1 MAHGRNRRPIYV
13 AAVVV
18 AAVGVAW
25 VVGRTASVRSSSND
39 PPASTPSRTV
49 AVLPLQNAD
58 TDASLD
64 FLSLALSDEIATILS
79 HTRSVSVR
87 PFATTSKYNQPNLD
101 VQQAG
106 REMRAATIVT
116 GHFLRAGDV
125 LRITLEAIE
134 VDTNRSLWRD
144 VLDAPAHNMIATQA
158 QIGLRVRGGLAS
170 VFGSSVSD
178 ATAQPSDEEAYGLFL
193 RSAAVSTSLT
203 PNAEGIRM
211 LERSVELD
219 PGYPPAWLALARRYY
234 VESRYANGSAT
245 AFARY
250 EAAMERS
257 LALDPS
263 YVAPAAGL
271 VIGRVEQG
279 DLVKAHAQAADLVRR
294 RPDSIDAQFALS
306 YVLRYAGLL
315 EEAASRC
322 DTAFLLDPRTQ
333 TAGLRS
339 CAVVFILR
347 GNYQRA
353 MNYVD
358 IDYGSDWAKAM
369 SIHMLVR
376 DGRTQEALKL
386 GSPHIPQWNSY
397 DMLLACL
404 RHSPPPEI
412 LALAAAV
419 KPGVDPETNYFSAAH
434 LAYCG
439 QSRAALEMLK
449 QAIQGKYCSFP
460 AIDSD
465 PYFTGLRSKTEFAD
479 VRSAAMA
486 CQRDFLAHRGQGLP

>member
-1 MAHGRNRRPIYV
+1 
-13 AAVVV
+13 
-18 AAVGVAW
+18 
-25 VVGRTASVRSSSND
+25 
-39 PPASTPSRTV
+39 
-49 AVLPLQNAD
+49 VLPFQNAG

-64 FLSLALSDEIATILS
+64 FLSLALPDEIATILS

-87 PFATTSKYNQPNLD
+87 PFATTSKYNKPDLD

-106 REMRAATIVT
+106 REMRAATVVT
-116 GHFLRAGDV
+116 GHFLGAGDV
-125 LRITLEAIE
+125 VRITLEA
-134 VDTNRSLWRD
+134 VDVETNRSLWRD

-158 QIGLRVRGGLAS
+158 QIGLRIRGGLAS
-170 VFGSSVSD
+170 VFGWSASN
-178 ATAQPSDEEAYGLFL
+178 AAAQPKDEEAYGLFL
-193 RSAAVSTSLT
+193 RSAVVAASPVANT
-203 PNAEGIRM
+203 EGIRM

-219 PGYPPAWLALARRYY
+219 PAYPPAWLALARRYY
-234 VESRYANGSAT
+234 VESRYANGNAT

-257 LALDPS
+257 LALDPE

-279 DLVKAHAQAADLVRR
+279 HLVKAHATAANLVRR

-315 EEAASRC
+315 DEAASHC

-333 TAGLRS
+333 TSGLRS
-339 CAVVFILR
+339 CAVVFVLR

-358 IDYGSDWAKAM
+358 LDYGSDWAKAI

-376 DGRTQEALKL
+376 DGKTQEALKL

-397 DMLLACL
+397 DMLLACVQ
-404 RHSPPPEI
+404 HSPPPEI

-419 KPGVDPETNYFSAAH
+419 KPLDDPETNYFSAAH

-449 QAIQGKYCSFP
+449 EAIQGKYCSFP

-465 PYFTGLRSKTEFAD
+465 PYFTGLRSHAAFAE
-479 VRSAAMA
+479 VRSAAMS
-486 CQRDFLAHRGQGLP
+486 CQREFLADRGQGSP